1 MCVAA
6 SVPTHKKRVEHTWV
20 YIKTPAAP
28 PGGRPS
34 SPRPRPPQPPP
45 RPLHTPSPQQH
56 PPTPLLANH
65 LDHLARATR
74 VPGLTLCGV
83 RIRGGDERAARCGA
97 PSRPSQGRAFGRPAT
112 TAHPQ
117 LHLLTD
123 RAHLRST
130 DNRACQS
137 RRWRQRGR
145 RQAAGQTPAGA
156 AGADGAAAAPAGAA
170 LPWPRPPALPPP
182 LAASAGSWLGGA
194 WVGAGVAQGYTDGA
208 RAERG
213 GRGEDGQAGHA
224 EHADHAEHAEH
235 AEPNSSHSRWRAGG
249 ACLPALAASPSPP
262 GLAAPVHSVVL
273 CAQRER
279 GQREREQQQSE
290 STGRHRGG
298 DRGGGRGRRRLRCGG
313 GAGSA
318 GAAAALLWKW
328 RAELASAPAVC
339 GRPTRFYTHAPKR
352 QGQVGQGRAG
362 TGHGSVGSVRL
373 SAPAHAD
380 PEVQPQRALAEAGA
394 VPLGH
399 REALGLERI
408 RVVPV
413 VERPV
418 ARRLLQR
425 PAAAPAARAL
435 QSRLAQRGLVQRFV
449 VHHSSEP
456 GALSFSISAAA

>member
-1 MCVAA
+1 M
-6 SVPTHKKRVEHTWV
+6 
-20 YIKTPAAP
+20 
-28 PGGRPS
+28 
-34 SPRPRPPQPPP
+34 
-45 RPLHTPSPQQH
+45 
-56 PPTPLLANH
+56 
-65 LDHLARATR
+65 
-74 VPGLTLCGV
+74 PGLTLCGV

-97 PSRPSQGRAFGRPAT
+97 PSRPSHGRAFGRPAT

-123 RAHLRST
+123 RAHLRCT

-145 RQAAGQTPAGA
+145 RQAAGQTTAGA
-156 AGADGAAAAPAGAA
+156 TGAAGAAAAPAGAA
-170 LPWPRPPALPPP
+170 LPWPRPPAPPSP
-182 LAASAGSWLGGA
+182 PAGCQCRLVGGA
-194 WVGAGVAQGYTDGA
+194 WVGAGVAQEYTDGF

-224 EHADHAEHAEH
+224 EHADHAEH

-279 GQREREQQQSE
+279 GQREQQQSG
-290 STGRHRGG
+290 STGRRGQAQG
-298 DRGGGRGRRRLRCGG
+298 PRQGQRQGSAAAARRRCGG

-394 VPLGH
+394 VSLGH

-413 VERPV
+413 IERPV

-435 QSRLAQRGLVQRFV
+435 QSRLAQRGLVQRF
-449 VHHSSEP
+449 HHSSEP
-456 GALSFSISAAA
+456 GALSLSISAAA